1 MDRIKKQITQTINL
15 LIIVD
20 KSYEPIDN
28 LKRSVSMR
36 INSNSYIYNL
46 NTANVY
52 ISLFV
57 LTFPGRGALCVEG
70 KTTDG
75 CRRHVFSKRA
85 LTWIIYRQYTKSI
98 SEYEH
103 GYLNRY
109 MLKKKKRTFIQMK
122 SKKKSCD
129 IEFIRIN
136 FRHRKTRCNT

>member
-57 LTFPGRGALCVEG
+57 LTFPGRGGSMCRG
-70 KTTDG
+70 KNDG
-75 CRRHVFSKRA
+75 WMPETRLLETR
-85 LTWIIYRQYTKSI
+85 TYMN
-98 SEYEH
+98 
-103 GYLNRY
+103 YL
-109 MLKKKKRTFIQMK
+109 
-122 SKKKSCD
+122 
-129 IEFIRIN
+129 
-136 FRHRKTRCNT
+136 